1 MKKTANAL
9 ENIYKEDSYLYQ
21 KTITK
26 LNDEDYSETIRLILQ
41 SFDRDSEVGF
51 SPTHIIQE
59 HLMEWSEAEAPKTR
73 KTSDMCV
80 EWLIAHQFCNYY
92 LNNKK
97 SNSFKKNN
105 SKIGIYYFFQYLTN

>member
-1 MKKTANAL
+1 MKIVNL
-9 ENIYKEDSYLYQ
+9 FQ

-26 LNDEDYSETIRLILQ
+26 LNVKIISRLILK
-41 SFDRDSEVGF
+41 SFDEDSEVLGS

-59 HLMEWSEAEAPKTR
+59 HPMEWSEAEAPKTR
-73 KTSDMCV
+73 KTNDCV

-97 SNSFKKNN
+97 SNSSKKNN
-105 SKIGIYYFFQYLTN
+105 SKTGFYYYIRIAIRAEGNSSNIFATFFL